1 MPAKQPN
8 SPADIASIGSLL
20 NQLIAQQS
28 LDFSQSKQLFDKI
41 MQGEVSDIELSA
53 LLIALKIKGEVSDE
67 IAGAAASMR
76 ENAASFNTTLTNLCD
91 SCGTGGDGSNTI
103 NISTTAAI
111 VAAACGI
118 NMVKHGN
125 RSVSSNSGSA
135 DLLKALG
142 INIDMNPKHA
152 SECLSQTGFTFLFAP
167 HYHSGVRH
175 AMGVRTALKTRTIFN
190 ILGPLA
196 NPAAPEVQLLG
207 VYDKNLCLP
216 MAKTLQTLGTK
227 RAMVVHGSG
236 TDEIALHGETTV
248 VELNNN
254 ELKEYTLTPADFG
267 LANYSLE
274 QLAGEGPEYNARAS
288 NAILAG
294 KGSDAHNAAIIVNV
308 AALLY
313 LTQKVSDLKAGAEQ
327 VKNVLASGNAMT
339 TLNAII
345 KASNSQVNAVEVNN
359 G

>member
-1 MPAKQPN
+1 MSTQAKETINVQY
-8 SPADIASIGSLL
+8 AIE
-20 NQLIAQQS
+20 QLIQGKSLNYAQS
-28 LDFSQSKQLFDKI
+28 NALFNQI
-41 MQGEVSDIELSA
+41 MQGNMSEIELTA
-53 LLIALKIKGEVSDE
+53 LLISLKIKGEVSDE

-76 ENAASFNTTLTNLCD
+76 ENAVAFTTASTQLAD

-111 VAAACGI
+111 VAAAAGI

-142 INIDMNPKHA
+142 INIDMSPAKAAH
-152 SECLSQTGFTFLFAP
+152 CLEKTHFTFLFAP

-196 NPAAPEVQLLG
+196 NPAAPHVQLLG
-207 VYDKNLCLP
+207 VYDESLCMP
-216 MAKTLQTLGTK
+216 MAQTLKTLGTK
-227 RAMVVHGSG
+227 RAMIVHGSG
-236 TDEIALHGETTV
+236 TDEIALHGPTNV
-248 VELNNN
+248 VELNNG
-254 ELKEYTLTPADFG
+254 EITQYTLNPSDFD

-274 QLAGEGPEYNARAS
+274 QLAGEGPQYNANAS
-288 NAILAG
+288 LAIIQG
-294 KGSDAHNAAIIVNV
+294 KGSDAHNAAIVVNV

-313 LTQKVSDLKAGAEQ
+313 LSGKVQSLKEGAQQ
-327 VKNVLASGNAMT
+327 VQTLLSSGKAMN

-345 KASNSQVNAVEVNN
+345 EVSH

>member
-1 MPAKQPN
+1 MIDVLLTQT
-8 SPADIASIGSLL
+8 SL
-20 NQLIAQQS
+20 S
-28 LDFSQSKQLFDKI
+28 FSQSQQLFDAI
-41 MQGEVSDIELSA
+41 MQGNVNDIELA
-53 LLIALKIKGEVSDE
+53 AILVTLKIKGEVSDE

-76 ENAASFNTTLTNLCD
+76 ANAVPFVTNLTQLVD

-142 INIDMNPKHA
+142 INIDMTPEHA
-152 SECLSQTGFTFLFAP
+152 THCLEQTGFTFLFAP

-175 AMGVRTALKTRTIFN
+175 AMGVRTTLKTRTIFN

-196 NPAAPEVQLLG
+196 NPAAPDVQLLG
-207 VYDKNLCLP
+207 VYDESLCLP
-216 MAKTLQTLGTK
+216 MAETLKTLGTK

-236 TDEIALHGETTV
+236 TDEIALHGLTTV
-248 VELNNN
+248 AELNNG
-254 ELKEYTLTPADFG
+254 EIRQYTISPADFG

-274 QLAGEGPEYNARAS
+274 QLAGEGPEYNANAS
-288 NAILAG
+288 RAILAG
-294 KGSDAHNAAIIVNV
+294 TGTDAHNAAIIVNV

-313 LTQKVSDLKAGAEQ
+313 LTNKADDLKSAATQ
-327 VKNVLASGNAMT
+327 VKEVLQSGRALN
-339 TLNAII
+339 TLNAIVTS
-345 KASNSQVNAVEVNN
+345 SNKEQANTEVSN

>member
-1 MPAKQPN
+1 MTTQLQNSLNVQQAIEHVIAKQ
-8 SPADIASIGSLL
+8 SLSY
-20 NQLIAQQS
+20 AQA
-28 LDFSQSKQLFDKI
+28 KTLFDQI
-41 MQGEVSDIELSA
+41 MQGNMSDIELSA
-53 LLIALKIKGEVSDE
+53 LLISLKIKGEISDE

-76 ENAASFNTTLTNLCD
+76 ENAVAFTTNKTQLAD

-111 VAAACGI
+111 VAAAAGV

-135 DLLKALG
+135 DLLTALG
-142 INIDMNPKHA
+142 INIDMTPTQAAK
-152 SECLSQTGFTFLFAP
+152 CLEHTNFTFLFAP

-175 AMGVRTALKTRTIFN
+175 AMNVRTTLKTRTIFN

-196 NPAAPEVQLLG
+196 NPAAPDVQLLG
-207 VYDKNLCLP
+207 VYDESLCLP
-216 MAKTLQTLGTK
+216 MAQTLHTLGTK
-227 RAMVVHGSG
+227 RAMIVHGSG
-236 TDEIALHGETTV
+236 TDEIALHGPTQV
-248 VELNNN
+248 VELDNG
-254 ELKEYTLTPADFG
+254 KITQYTLNPSDFD

-274 QLAGEGPEYNARAS
+274 QLAGEGPQYNANAS
-288 NAILAG
+288 LAILQG
-294 KGSDAHNAAIIVNV
+294 KGSDAHNAAIVVNV

-313 LTQKVSDLKAGAEQ
+313 LSGKVQSLKEGAQQ
-327 VKNVLASGNAMT
+327 VQTLLSSGKAMN

-345 KASNSQVNAVEVNN
+345 EVSH

>member
-1 MPAKQPN
+1 MEATTQTQ
-8 SPADIASIGSLL
+8 L
-20 NQLIAQQS
+20 NQLLAKQDLS
-28 LDFSQSKQLFDKI
+28 FSQATALFDAI
-41 MQGEVSDIELSA
+41 MNGQLNDIELTA
-53 LLIALKIKGEVSDE
+53 ALIALKLKGETSDE

-76 ENAASFNTTLTNLCD
+76 ANAVPFQTSKTLLAD

-111 VAAACGI
+111 VAAAAGI

-142 INIDMNPKHA
+142 INIDMSPEQAAH
-152 SECLSQTGFTFLFAP
+152 CLDNTGFTFLFAP

-175 AMGVRTALKTRTIFN
+175 AMGVRTALKSRTIFN

-207 VYDKNLCLP
+207 VYDPSLCLP
-216 MAKTLQTLGTK
+216 MAETLKTLGTK
-227 RAMVVHGSG
+227 RAMVVHGAG
-236 TDEIALHGETTV
+236 TDEIALHGPTKV
-248 VELNNN
+248 VELNNGK
-254 ELKEYTLTPADFG
+254 LSEYTLTASDFG

-274 QLAGEGPEYNARAS
+274 QLAGQGPEYNAKAS
-288 NAILAG
+288 LAILQG
-294 KGSDAHNAAIIVNV
+294 QGEMAHNAAIIANV

-313 LTQKVSDLKAGAEQ
+313 LTDKASDLKAAADRVSEL
-327 VKNVLASGNAMT
+327 LASGKAMD

-345 KASNSQVNAVEVNN
+345 EVSH

>member
-1 MPAKQPN
+1 MEATTQTQ
-8 SPADIASIGSLL
+8 L
-20 NQLIAQQS
+20 NQLLAKQDLS
-28 LDFSQSKQLFDKI
+28 FSQATALFDAI
-41 MQGEVSDIELSA
+41 MNGQLNDIELTA
-53 LLIALKIKGEVSDE
+53 ALIALKLKGETSDE

-76 ENAASFNTTLTNLCD
+76 ANAVPFQTSKTLLAD

-111 VAAACGI
+111 VAAAAGI

-142 INIDMNPKHA
+142 INIDMSPEQA
-152 SECLSQTGFTFLFAP
+152 ARCLDNTGFTFLFAP

-175 AMGVRTALKTRTIFN
+175 AMGVRTALKSRTIFN

-207 VYDKNLCLP
+207 VYDPSLCLP
-216 MAKTLQTLGTK
+216 MAETLKTLGTK
-227 RAMVVHGSG
+227 RAMVVHGAG
-236 TDEIALHGETTV
+236 TDEIALHGTTKV
-248 VELNNN
+248 VELNNG
-254 ELKEYTLTPADFG
+254 ELSEYTLTASDFG

-274 QLAGEGPEYNARAS
+274 QLAGQGPEYNAKAS
-288 NAILAG
+288 LAILQG
-294 KGSDAHNAAIIVNV
+294 QGEMAHNAAIIANV

-313 LTQKVSDLKAGAEQ
+313 LTDKAGDLKAAADQ
-327 VKNVLASGNAMT
+327 VSNLLASGKAMD

-345 KASNSQVNAVEVNN
+345 EVSH

>member
-1 MPAKQPN
+1 MTTQLQNSLNVQQAIEHVIAKQ
-8 SPADIASIGSLL
+8 SLSY
-20 NQLIAQQS
+20 AQA
-28 LDFSQSKQLFDKI
+28 KTLFDQI
-41 MQGEVSDIELSA
+41 MQGNMSDIELSA
-53 LLIALKIKGEVSDE
+53 LLISLKMKGEISDE

-76 ENAASFNTTLTNLCD
+76 ENAVAFTSNRTQLAD

-111 VAAACGI
+111 VAAAAGV

-142 INIDMNPKHA
+142 INIDMTPTQAAK
-152 SECLSQTGFTFLFAP
+152 CLEHTNFTFLFAP

-175 AMGVRTALKTRTIFN
+175 AMNVRTTLKTRTIFN

-196 NPAAPEVQLLG
+196 NPAAPDVQLLG
-207 VYDKNLCLP
+207 VYDESLCLP
-216 MAKTLQTLGTK
+216 MAQTLHTLGTK
-227 RAMVVHGSG
+227 RAMIVHGSG
-236 TDEIALHGETTV
+236 TDEIALHGPTQV
-248 VELNNN
+248 VELDNG
-254 ELKEYTLTPADFG
+254 KITQYTLNPSDFD

-274 QLAGEGPEYNARAS
+274 QLAGEGPQYNANAS
-288 NAILAG
+288 LAILQG
-294 KGSDAHNAAIIVNV
+294 KGSEAHNAAIIVNV

-313 LTQKVSDLKAGAEQ
+313 LTGQAQSLKQGAQ
-327 VKNVLASGNAMT
+327 ITHSLLRSGKAMD

-345 KASNSQVNAVEVNN
+345 EVSH

>member
-1 MPAKQPN
+1 MSTQPEQPIN
-8 SPADIASIGSLL
+8 VQHAIE
-20 NQLIAQQS
+20 QLITGQS
-28 LDFSQSKQLFDKI
+28 LSYADAKALFDEI
-41 MQGEVSDIELSA
+41 MQGNMSEIELTA
-53 LLIALKIKGEVSDE
+53 LLISLKIKGEVSDE

-76 ENAASFNTTLTNLCD
+76 ENAVAFTTSSTQLAD

-111 VAAACGI
+111 VAAAAGI

-142 INIDMNPKHA
+142 INIDMSPEQAAK
-152 SECLSQTGFTFLFAP
+152 CLEQTNFTFLFAP

-175 AMGVRTALKTRTIFN
+175 AMGVRTSLKTRTIFN

-207 VYDKNLCLP
+207 VYNEALCMP
-216 MAKTLQTLGTK
+216 MAQTLKTLGTK
-227 RAMVVHGSG
+227 RAMIVHGSG
-236 TDEIALHGETTV
+236 TDEIALHGPTTV
-248 VELNNN
+248 VELNNG
-254 ELKEYTLTPADFG
+254 EITQYTLNPSDFD

-274 QLAGEGPEYNARAS
+274 QLAGEGPQYNANAS
-288 NAILAG
+288 LAILKG
-294 KGSDAHNAAIIVNV
+294 KGTDAHNAAIVVNV

-313 LTQKVSDLKAGAEQ
+313 LTGKAETLKEGAKQ
-327 VKNVLASGNAMT
+327 VQTLLSSGQAMN
-339 TLNAII
+339 TLSAII
-345 KASNSQVNAVEVNN
+345 EVSN

>member
-1 MPAKQPN
+1 MPVNQQSA
-8 SPADIASIGSLL
+8 SEASIGSMIDVLL
-20 NQLIAQQS
+20 TQTS
-28 LDFSQSKQLFDKI
+28 LSFSQSQQLFDAI
-41 MQGEVSDIELSA
+41 MQGNVNDIELA
-53 LLIALKIKGEVSDE
+53 AILVALKIKGEVSDE

-76 ENAASFNTTLTNLCD
+76 ANAVPFVTNLTQLVD

-142 INIDMNPKHA
+142 INIDMTPEHA
-152 SECLSQTGFTFLFAP
+152 THCLEQTGFTFLFAP

-175 AMGVRTALKTRTIFN
+175 AMGVRTTLKTRTIFN

-196 NPAAPEVQLLG
+196 NPAAPDVQLLG
-207 VYDKNLCLP
+207 VYDESLCLP
-216 MAKTLQTLGTK
+216 MAETLKTLGTK

-236 TDEIALHGETTV
+236 TDEIALHGLTTV
-248 VELNNN
+248 AELNNG
-254 ELKEYTLTPADFG
+254 EIRQYTISPADFG

-274 QLAGEGPEYNARAS
+274 QLAGEGPEYNANAS
-288 NAILAG
+288 RAILAG
-294 KGSDAHNAAIIVNV
+294 TGTDAHNAAIIVNV

-313 LTQKVSDLKAGAEQ
+313 LTNKADDLKSAATQ
-327 VKNVLASGNAMT
+327 VKEVLQSGRALN
-339 TLNAII
+339 TLNAIVTS
-345 KASNSQVNAVEVNN
+345 SNKEQANTEVSN

>member
-1 MPAKQPN
+1 MTTPLQNSLNVQQAIEHVIAKQ
-8 SPADIASIGSLL
+8 SLSY
-20 NQLIAQQS
+20 AQA
-28 LDFSQSKQLFDKI
+28 KTLFDQI
-41 MQGEVSDIELSA
+41 MQGNMSDIELSA
-53 LLIALKIKGEVSDE
+53 LLISLKIKGEISDE

-76 ENAASFNTTLTNLCD
+76 ENAVAFTTNKTQLAD

-111 VAAACGI
+111 VAAAAGV

-142 INIDMNPKHA
+142 INIDMTPTQAAK
-152 SECLSQTGFTFLFAP
+152 CLEHTNFTFLFAP

-175 AMGVRTALKTRTIFN
+175 AMNVRTTLKTRTIFN

-196 NPAAPEVQLLG
+196 NPAAPDVQLLG
-207 VYDKNLCLP
+207 VYDESLCLP
-216 MAKTLQTLGTK
+216 MAQTLHTLGTK
-227 RAMVVHGSG
+227 RAMIVHGSG
-236 TDEIALHGETTV
+236 TDEIALHGPTQV
-248 VELNNN
+248 VELDNG
-254 ELKEYTLTPADFG
+254 KITQYTLNPSDFD

-274 QLAGEGPEYNARAS
+274 QLAGEGPQYNANAS
-288 NAILAG
+288 LAILQG
-294 KGSDAHNAAIIVNV
+294 KGSEAHNAAIIVNV

-313 LTQKVSDLKAGAEQ
+313 LTGQAQSLKQGAQ
-327 VKNVLASGNAMT
+327 ITHSLLRSGKAMD

-345 KASNSQVNAVEVNN
+345 EVSH

>member
-1 MPAKQPN
+1 MSTQPEQPIN
-8 SPADIASIGSLL
+8 VQHAIE
-20 NQLIAQQS
+20 QLITGQS
-28 LDFSQSKQLFDKI
+28 LSYADAKALFDEI
-41 MQGEVSDIELSA
+41 MQGNMSEIELTA
-53 LLIALKIKGEVSDE
+53 LLISLKIKGEVSDE

-76 ENAASFNTTLTNLCD
+76 ENAVAFTTSSTQLAD

-111 VAAACGI
+111 VAAAAGI

-142 INIDMNPKHA
+142 INIDMSPEQAAK
-152 SECLSQTGFTFLFAP
+152 CLEQTNFTFLFAP

-196 NPAAPEVQLLG
+196 NPAAPDVQLLG
-207 VYDKNLCLP
+207 VYNEALCMP
-216 MAKTLQTLGTK
+216 MAQTLKTLGTK
-227 RAMVVHGSG
+227 RAMIVHGSG
-236 TDEIALHGETTV
+236 TDEIALHGPTTV
-248 VELNNN
+248 VELNNG
-254 ELKEYTLTPADFG
+254 ELTQYTLNPSDFD

-274 QLAGEGPEYNARAS
+274 QLAGEGPQYNANAS
-288 NAILAG
+288 LEILQG
-294 KGSDAHNAAIIVNV
+294 KGTDAHNAAIVVNV

-313 LTQKVSDLKAGAEQ
+313 LTGKAETLKEGAKQ
-327 VKNVLASGNAMT
+327 VQTLLSSGQAMN

-345 KASNSQVNAVEVNN
+345 EVSN

>member
-1 MPAKQPN
+1 MSTQPEQPIN
-8 SPADIASIGSLL
+8 VQHAIE
-20 NQLIAQQS
+20 QLITGQS
-28 LDFSQSKQLFDKI
+28 LSYADTKALFDEI
-41 MQGEVSDIELSA
+41 MQGNMSEIELTA
-53 LLIALKIKGEVSDE
+53 LLISLKIKGEVSDE

-76 ENAASFNTTLTNLCD
+76 ENAVAFTTSSTQLAD

-111 VAAACGI
+111 VAAAAGI

-142 INIDMNPKHA
+142 INIDMSPEQA
-152 SECLSQTGFTFLFAP
+152 ARCLEQTNFTFLFAP

-175 AMGVRTALKTRTIFN
+175 AMGVRTSLKTRTIFN

-207 VYDKNLCLP
+207 VYNEALCMP
-216 MAKTLQTLGTK
+216 MAQTLKTLGTK
-227 RAMVVHGSG
+227 RAMIVHGSG
-236 TDEIALHGETTV
+236 TDEIALHGPTTV
-248 VELNNN
+248 VELNNG
-254 ELKEYTLTPADFG
+254 ELTQYTLNPSDFD

-274 QLAGEGPEYNARAS
+274 QLAGEGPQYNANAS
-288 NAILAG
+288 LAILQG
-294 KGSDAHNAAIIVNV
+294 KGTVAHNAAIVVNV

-313 LTQKVSDLKAGAEQ
+313 LTGKAETLKEGAKQ
-327 VKNVLASGNAMT
+327 VQTLLSSGQAMN
-339 TLNAII
+339 TLSAII
-345 KASNSQVNAVEVNN
+345 EVSN

>member
-1 MPAKQPN
+1 MSTQPEQPIN
-8 SPADIASIGSLL
+8 VQYAIE
-20 NQLIAQQS
+20 QLITGQS
-28 LDFSQSKQLFDKI
+28 LSYADSKALFDEI
-41 MQGEVSDIELSA
+41 MQGNMSEIELTA
-53 LLIALKIKGEVSDE
+53 LLISLKIKGEVSDE

-76 ENAASFNTTLTNLCD
+76 ENAVAFTTSSTQLAD

-111 VAAACGI
+111 VAAAAGI

-142 INIDMNPKHA
+142 INIDMSPEQAAK
-152 SECLSQTGFTFLFAP
+152 CLEQTNFTFLFAP

-175 AMGVRTALKTRTIFN
+175 AMGVRTSLKTRTIFN

-207 VYDKNLCLP
+207 VYNEALCMP
-216 MAKTLQTLGTK
+216 MAQTLKTLGTK
-227 RAMVVHGSG
+227 RAMIVHGSG
-236 TDEIALHGETTV
+236 TDEIALHGPTTV
-248 VELNNN
+248 VELNNG
-254 ELKEYTLTPADFG
+254 EITQYTLNPSDFD

-274 QLAGEGPEYNARAS
+274 QLAGEGPQYNANAS
-288 NAILAG
+288 LAILQG
-294 KGSDAHNAAIIVNV
+294 KGTDAHNAAIVVNV

-313 LTQKVSDLKAGAEQ
+313 LTGKAKTLKEGAKQ
-327 VKNVLASGNAMT
+327 VQTLLSSGQAMN
-339 TLNAII
+339 TLSAII
-345 KASNSQVNAVEVNN
+345 EVSN

>member
-1 MPAKQPN
+1 MIDVLLTQT
-8 SPADIASIGSLL
+8 SL
-20 NQLIAQQS
+20 S
-28 LDFSQSKQLFDKI
+28 FSQSRQLFDAI
-41 MQGEVSDIELSA
+41 MQGNVNDIELA
-53 LLIALKIKGEVSDE
+53 AILVALKIKGEVSDE

-76 ENAASFNTTLTNLCD
+76 ANAVPFVTNLTQLVD

-118 NMVKHGN
+118 NVVKHGN

-142 INIDMNPKHA
+142 INIDMTPEHA
-152 SECLSQTGFTFLFAP
+152 THCLEQTGFTFLFAP

-175 AMGVRTALKTRTIFN
+175 AMGVRTTLKTRTIFN

-196 NPAAPEVQLLG
+196 NPAAPHVQLLG
-207 VYDKNLCLP
+207 VYDESLCLP
-216 MAKTLQTLGTK
+216 MAETLKTLGTK

-236 TDEIALHGETTV
+236 TDEIALHGLTTV
-248 VELNNN
+248 AELNNG
-254 ELKEYTLTPADFG
+254 EIRQYTISPADFG

-274 QLAGEGPEYNARAS
+274 QLAGEGPEYNANAS
-288 NAILAG
+288 RAILAG
-294 KGSDAHNAAIIVNV
+294 TGTDAHNAAIIVNV

-313 LTQKVSDLKAGAEQ
+313 LTNKADDLKSAATQ
-327 VKNVLASGNAMT
+327 VKEVLQSGRALN
-339 TLNAII
+339 TLNAIVTS
-345 KASNSQVNAVEVNN
+345 SNKEQANTEVSN

>member
-1 MPAKQPN
+1 MSTQPEQPIN
-8 SPADIASIGSLL
+8 VQHAIE
-20 NQLIAQQS
+20 QLITGQS
-28 LDFSQSKQLFDKI
+28 LSYADAKALFDEI
-41 MQGEVSDIELSA
+41 MQGNMSEIELTA
-53 LLIALKIKGEVSDE
+53 LLISLKIKGEVSDE

-76 ENAASFNTTLTNLCD
+76 ENAVAFTTSSTQLAD

-111 VAAACGI
+111 VAAAAGI

-142 INIDMNPKHA
+142 INIDMSPEQAAK
-152 SECLSQTGFTFLFAP
+152 CLEQTNFTFLFAP

-196 NPAAPEVQLLG
+196 NPAAPDVQLLG
-207 VYDKNLCLP
+207 VYNEALCMP
-216 MAKTLQTLGTK
+216 MAQTLKTLGTK
-227 RAMVVHGSG
+227 RAMIVHGSG
-236 TDEIALHGETTV
+236 TDEIALHGPTTV
-248 VELNNN
+248 VELNNG
-254 ELKEYTLTPADFG
+254 ELTQYTLNPSDFD

-274 QLAGEGPEYNARAS
+274 QLAGEGPQYNANAS
-288 NAILAG
+288 LEILQG
-294 KGSDAHNAAIIVNV
+294 KGTDAHNAAIVVNV

-313 LTQKVSDLKAGAEQ
+313 LTGKAETLKEGAKQ
-327 VKNVLASGNAMT
+327 VQTLLSSGQAMN
-339 TLNAII
+339 TLSAII
-345 KASNSQVNAVEVNN
+345 EVSN

>member
-1 MPAKQPN
+1 MTTQLQNSLNVQQAIEHVIAKQ
-8 SPADIASIGSLL
+8 SLSY
-20 NQLIAQQS
+20 AQA
-28 LDFSQSKQLFDKI
+28 KTLFDQI
-41 MQGEVSDIELSA
+41 MQGNMSDIELSA
-53 LLIALKIKGEVSDE
+53 LLISLKMKGEISDE

-76 ENAASFNTTLTNLCD
+76 ENAVAFTTIKTQLAD

-111 VAAACGI
+111 VAAAAGV

-142 INIDMNPKHA
+142 INIDMTPTQAAK
-152 SECLSQTGFTFLFAP
+152 CLEHTNFTFLFAP

-175 AMGVRTALKTRTIFN
+175 AMNVRTTLKTRTIFN

-196 NPAAPEVQLLG
+196 NPAAPDVQLLG
-207 VYDKNLCLP
+207 VYDESLCLP
-216 MAKTLQTLGTK
+216 MAQTLHTLGTK
-227 RAMVVHGSG
+227 RAMIVHGSG
-236 TDEIALHGETTV
+236 TDEIALHGPTQV
-248 VELNNN
+248 VELDNG
-254 ELKEYTLTPADFG
+254 KITQYTLNPSDFD

-274 QLAGEGPEYNARAS
+274 QLAGEGPQYNANAS
-288 NAILAG
+288 LAILQG
-294 KGSDAHNAAIIVNV
+294 KGSEAHNAAIIVNV

-313 LTQKVSDLKAGAEQ
+313 LTGQAQSLKQGAQ
-327 VKNVLASGNAMT
+327 ITHSLLRSGKAMD
-339 TLNAII
+339 TLSAII
-345 KASNSQVNAVEVNN
+345 EVSH

>member
-1 MPAKQPN
+1 MEATTQTQ
-8 SPADIASIGSLL
+8 L
-20 NQLIAQQS
+20 NQLLAKQDLS
-28 LDFSQSKQLFDKI
+28 FSQATALFDAI
-41 MQGEVSDIELSA
+41 MNGQLNDIELTA
-53 LLIALKIKGEVSDE
+53 ALIALKLKGETSDE

-76 ENAASFNTTLTNLCD
+76 ANAVPFQTSKTLLAD

-111 VAAACGI
+111 VAAAAGI

-142 INIDMNPKHA
+142 INIDMSPEQA
-152 SECLSQTGFTFLFAP
+152 AYCLENTGFAFLFAP

-175 AMGVRTALKTRTIFN
+175 AMGVRTALKSRTIFN

-207 VYDKNLCLP
+207 VYDPSLCLP
-216 MAKTLQTLGTK
+216 MAETLKTLGTK
-227 RAMVVHGSG
+227 RAMVVHGAG
-236 TDEIALHGETTV
+236 TDEIALHGTTKV
-248 VELNNN
+248 VELNNG
-254 ELKEYTLTPADFG
+254 ELSEYTLASSDFG

-274 QLAGEGPEYNARAS
+274 QLAGQGPEYNAKAS
-288 NAILAG
+288 LAILQG
-294 KGSDAHNAAIIVNV
+294 QGEMAHNAAIIANV

-313 LTQKVSDLKAGAEQ
+313 LTDKAGDLKAAADQ
-327 VKNVLASGNAMT
+327 VSELLASGKAMD

-345 KASNSQVNAVEVNN
+345 EVSH

>member
-1 MPAKQPN
+1 MTTQLQNSLNVQQAIEHVIAKQ
-8 SPADIASIGSLL
+8 SLSY
-20 NQLIAQQS
+20 AQA
-28 LDFSQSKQLFDKI
+28 KTLFDQI
-41 MQGEVSDIELSA
+41 MQGNMSDIELSA
-53 LLIALKIKGEVSDE
+53 LLISLKIKGEISDE

-76 ENAASFNTTLTNLCD
+76 ENAVAFTTNKTQLAD

-111 VAAACGI
+111 VAAAAGV

-142 INIDMNPKHA
+142 INIDMTPTQAAK
-152 SECLSQTGFTFLFAP
+152 CLEHTNFTFLFAP

-175 AMGVRTALKTRTIFN
+175 AMNVRTTLKTRTIFN

-196 NPAAPEVQLLG
+196 NPAAPDVQLLG
-207 VYDKNLCLP
+207 VYDESLCLP
-216 MAKTLQTLGTK
+216 MAQTLHTLGTK
-227 RAMVVHGSG
+227 RAMIVHGSG
-236 TDEIALHGETTV
+236 TDEIALHGPTQV
-248 VELNNN
+248 VELDNG
-254 ELKEYTLTPADFG
+254 KITQYTLNPSDFD

-274 QLAGEGPEYNARAS
+274 QLAGEGPQYNANAS
-288 NAILAG
+288 LAILQG
-294 KGSDAHNAAIIVNV
+294 KGSEAHNAAIIVNV

-313 LTQKVSDLKAGAEQ
+313 LTGQAQSLKQGAQ
-327 VKNVLASGNAMT
+327 ITHSLLRSGKAMD
-339 TLNAII
+339 TLNTII
-345 KASNSQVNAVEVNN
+345 EVSH

>member
-1 MPAKQPN
+1 MEATTQTQ
-8 SPADIASIGSLL
+8 L
-20 NQLIAQQS
+20 NQLVAKQDLS
-28 LDFSQSKQLFDKI
+28 FSQATALFDAI
-41 MQGEVSDIELSA
+41 MNGKLNDIELTA
-53 LLIALKIKGEVSDE
+53 ALIALKLKGETSDE

-76 ENAASFNTTLTNLCD
+76 ANAVPFQTSKTLLAD

-111 VAAACGI
+111 VAAAAGI

-142 INIDMNPKHA
+142 INIDMSPEQAAH
-152 SECLSQTGFTFLFAP
+152 CLDNTGFTFLFAP

-175 AMGVRTALKTRTIFN
+175 AMGVRTVLKSRTIFN

-207 VYDKNLCLP
+207 VYDPSLCLP
-216 MAKTLQTLGTK
+216 MAETLKTLGTK
-227 RAMVVHGSG
+227 RAMVVHGAG
-236 TDEIALHGETTV
+236 TDEIALHGTTKV
-248 VELNNN
+248 VELNNG
-254 ELKEYTLTPADFG
+254 ELSEYTLTASDFG

-274 QLAGEGPEYNARAS
+274 QLAGQGPEYNAKAS
-288 NAILAG
+288 LAILQG
-294 KGSDAHNAAIIVNV
+294 QGEMAHNAAIIANV

-313 LTQKVSDLKAGAEQ
+313 LTDKAGDLKAAADQ
-327 VKNVLASGNAMT
+327 VSELLASGKAMD

-345 KASNSQVNAVEVNN
+345 EVSH

>member
-1 MPAKQPN
+1 ME
-8 SPADIASIGSLL
+8 ASTQTQL
-20 NQLIAQQS
+20 NQLLAKQDLS
-28 LDFSQSKQLFDKI
+28 FSQATALFDAI
-41 MQGEVSDIELSA
+41 MNGQLNDIELTA
-53 LLIALKIKGEVSDE
+53 ALIALKLKGETSDE

-76 ENAASFNTTLTNLCD
+76 ANAVPFQTSKTLLAD

-111 VAAACGI
+111 VAAAAGI

-142 INIDMNPKHA
+142 INIDMSPEQAAH
-152 SECLSQTGFTFLFAP
+152 CLDNTGFTFLFAP

-175 AMGVRTALKTRTIFN
+175 AMGVRTALKSRTIFN

-207 VYDKNLCLP
+207 VYDPSLCLP
-216 MAKTLQTLGTK
+216 MAETLKTLGTK
-227 RAMVVHGSG
+227 RAMVVHGAG
-236 TDEIALHGETTV
+236 TDEIALHGTTKV
-248 VELNNN
+248 VELNNG
-254 ELKEYTLTPADFG
+254 ELSEYTLTASDFG

-274 QLAGEGPEYNARAS
+274 QLAGQGPEYNAKAS
-288 NAILAG
+288 LAILQG
-294 KGSDAHNAAIIVNV
+294 QGEMAHNAAIIANV

-313 LTQKVSDLKAGAEQ
+313 LTDKAGDLKAAANQ
-327 VKNVLASGNAMT
+327 VSELLASGKAMD

-345 KASNSQVNAVEVNN
+345 EVSH

>member
-1 MPAKQPN
+1 MEATTQTQ
-8 SPADIASIGSLL
+8 L
-20 NQLIAQQS
+20 NQLLAKQDLS
-28 LDFSQSKQLFDKI
+28 FSQATQLFGAI
-41 MQGEVSDIELSA
+41 MNGQLNDIELTA
-53 LLIALKIKGEVSDE
+53 ALIALKLKGETSDE

-76 ENAASFNTTLTNLCD
+76 ANAVPFQTSKTLLAD

-111 VAAACGI
+111 VAAAAGI

-142 INIDMNPKHA
+142 INIDMSPEQAAH
-152 SECLSQTGFTFLFAP
+152 CLDNTGFTFLFAP

-175 AMGVRTALKTRTIFN
+175 AMGVRTALKSRTIFN

-207 VYDKNLCLP
+207 VYDPSLCLP
-216 MAKTLQTLGTK
+216 MAETLKTLGTK
-227 RAMVVHGSG
+227 RAMVVHGAG
-236 TDEIALHGETTV
+236 TDEIALHGTTKV
-248 VELNNN
+248 VELNNG
-254 ELKEYTLTPADFG
+254 ELSEYTLTASDFG

-274 QLAGEGPEYNARAS
+274 QLAGQGPEYNAKAS
-288 NAILAG
+288 LAILQG
-294 KGSDAHNAAIIVNV
+294 QGEMAHNAAIIANV

-313 LTQKVSDLKAGAEQ
+313 LTDKAGDLKTAADQ
-327 VKNVLASGNAMT
+327 VSNLLASGKAMD

-345 KASNSQVNAVEVNN
+345 EVSH

>member
-1 MPAKQPN
+1 MSTQQPTIN
-8 SPADIASIGSLL
+8 VQQAIE
-20 NQLIAQQS
+20 QLINQTS
-28 LDFSQSKQLFDKI
+28 LSYTHSQQLFNEI
-41 MQGEVSDIELSA
+41 MQGNMSEIELSA

-76 ENAASFNTTLTNLCD
+76 ENAVKFNTSLTQLAD

-111 VAAACGI
+111 VAAAAGI

-142 INIDMNPKHA
+142 INIEMTPEQA
-152 SECLSQTGFTFLFAP
+152 VTCLEKTHFTFLFAP
-167 HYHSGVRH
+167 LYHSGVRH
-175 AMGVRTALKTRTIFN
+175 AMGVRTTLKTRTIFN

-207 VYDKNLCLP
+207 VYDESLCMP
-216 MAKTLQTLGTK
+216 MAHTLKTLGTQ
-227 RAMVVHGSG
+227 RAMIVHGSG
-236 TDEIALHGETTV
+236 TDEIALHGPTTV
-248 VELNNN
+248 VELNNG
-254 ELKEYTLTPADFG
+254 KITQYTLNPSDFN

-274 QLAGEGPEYNARAS
+274 QLAGEGPQYNANAS
-288 NAILAG
+288 LAILQG
-294 KGSDAHNAAIIVNV
+294 NGTPAHNAAIIVNV

-313 LTQKVSDLKAGAEQ
+313 LTGKVKTLIEGAEHTQ
-327 VKNVLASGNAMT
+327 ELLATGKAMT
-339 TLNAII
+339 TLNEII
-345 KASNSQVNAVEVNN
+345 EVSN

>member
-1 MPAKQPN
+1 MEATTQTQ
-8 SPADIASIGSLL
+8 L
-20 NQLIAQQS
+20 NQLLAKQDLS
-28 LDFSQSKQLFDKI
+28 FSQATALFDAI
-41 MQGEVSDIELSA
+41 MNGQLNDIELTA
-53 LLIALKIKGEVSDE
+53 ALIALKLKGETSDE

-76 ENAASFNTTLTNLCD
+76 ANAVPFQTSKTLLAD

-111 VAAACGI
+111 VAAAAGI

-142 INIDMNPKHA
+142 INIDMSPKQAAH
-152 SECLSQTGFTFLFAP
+152 CLDNTGFTFLFAP

-175 AMGVRTALKTRTIFN
+175 AMGVRTALKSRTIFN

-207 VYDKNLCLP
+207 VYDPSLCLP
-216 MAKTLQTLGTK
+216 MAETLKTLGTK
-227 RAMVVHGSG
+227 RAMVVHGAG
-236 TDEIALHGETTV
+236 TDEIALHGTTKV
-248 VELNNN
+248 VELNNG
-254 ELKEYTLTPADFG
+254 ELSEYTLTASDFG

-274 QLAGEGPEYNARAS
+274 QLAGQGPEYNAKAS
-288 NAILAG
+288 LAILQG
-294 KGSDAHNAAIIVNV
+294 QGEMAHNAAIIANV

-313 LTQKVSDLKAGAEQ
+313 LTDKAGDLKAAADQ
-327 VKNVLASGNAMT
+327 VSELLASGKAMD

-345 KASNSQVNAVEVNN
+345 EVSH

>member
-1 MPAKQPN
+1 MSTQPEQPIN
-8 SPADIASIGSLL
+8 VQHAIE
-20 NQLIAQQS
+20 QLITGQS
-28 LDFSQSKQLFDKI
+28 LSYADAKALFDEI
-41 MQGEVSDIELSA
+41 MQGNMSEIELTA
-53 LLIALKIKGEVSDE
+53 LLISLKIKGEVSDE

-76 ENAASFNTTLTNLCD
+76 ENAVAFTTSSTQLAD

-111 VAAACGI
+111 VAAAAGI

-142 INIDMNPKHA
+142 INIDMSPEQAAK
-152 SECLSQTGFTFLFAP
+152 CLEQTNFTFLFAP

-175 AMGVRTALKTRTIFN
+175 AMGVRTSLKTRTIFN

-207 VYDKNLCLP
+207 VYNEALCMP
-216 MAKTLQTLGTK
+216 MAQTLKTLGTK
-227 RAMVVHGSG
+227 RAMIVHGSG
-236 TDEIALHGETTV
+236 TDEIALHGPTTV
-248 VELNNN
+248 VELNNGEITQYILN
-254 ELKEYTLTPADFG
+254 PSDFD

-274 QLAGEGPEYNARAS
+274 QLAGEGPQYNANAS
-288 NAILAG
+288 LAILQG
-294 KGSDAHNAAIIVNV
+294 KGTDAHNAAIVVNV

-313 LTQKVSDLKAGAEQ
+313 LTGKAETLKEGAKQ
-327 VKNVLASGNAMT
+327 VQTLLSSGQAMN
-339 TLNAII
+339 TLSAII
-345 KASNSQVNAVEVNN
+345 EVSN

>member
-1 MPAKQPN
+1 MSTQPEQPIN
-8 SPADIASIGSLL
+8 VQHAIE
-20 NQLIAQQS
+20 QLITGQS
-28 LDFSQSKQLFDKI
+28 LSYADAKALFDEV
-41 MQGEVSDIELSA
+41 MQGNMSEIELTA
-53 LLIALKIKGEVSDE
+53 LLISLKIKGEVSDE

-76 ENAASFNTTLTNLCD
+76 DNAVAFTTSSTQLAD

-111 VAAACGI
+111 VAAAAGI

-142 INIDMNPKHA
+142 INIDMSPEQAAK
-152 SECLSQTGFTFLFAP
+152 CLEQTNFTFLFAP

-196 NPAAPEVQLLG
+196 NPAAPDVQLLG
-207 VYDKNLCLP
+207 VYNEALCMP
-216 MAKTLQTLGTK
+216 MAQTLKTLGTK
-227 RAMVVHGSG
+227 RAMIVHGSG
-236 TDEIALHGETTV
+236 TDEIALHGPTTV
-248 VELNNN
+248 VELNNG
-254 ELKEYTLTPADFG
+254 ELTQYTLNPSDFD

-274 QLAGEGPEYNARAS
+274 QLAGEGPQYNANAS
-288 NAILAG
+288 LAILQS
-294 KGSDAHNAAIIVNV
+294 KGSDAHNAAIVVNV

-313 LTQKVSDLKAGAEQ
+313 LTGKAETLKEGAKQ
-327 VKNVLASGNAMT
+327 VQTLLSSGQAMN

-345 KASNSQVNAVEVNN
+345 EVSN

>member
-1 MPAKQPN
+1 MEATTL
-8 SPADIASIGSLL
+8 SPL
-20 NQLIAQQS
+20 NQLLANQHLSFEQS
-28 LDFSQSKQLFDKI
+28 SALFDAI
-41 MQGEVSDIELSA
+41 MNGQLNDIELTAA
-53 LLIALKIKGEVSDE
+53 LITLKFKGETSDE

-76 ENAASFNTTLTNLCD
+76 ANAVPFTTSKTLLAD

-111 VAAACGI
+111 VAAAAGI

-142 INIDMNPKHA
+142 INIDMSPEQA
-152 SECLSQTGFTFLFAP
+152 ATCLENTGFAFLFAP

-175 AMGVRTALKTRTIFN
+175 AMGVRTALKSRTIFN

-196 NPAAPEVQLLG
+196 NPAAPHVQLLG
-207 VYDKNLCLP
+207 VYDASLCLP
-216 MAKTLQTLGTK
+216 MAETLKTLGTQ
-227 RAMVVHGSG
+227 RAMVVHGAG
-236 TDEIALHGETTV
+236 TDEIALHGETNV
-248 VELNNN
+248 VELNDGK
-254 ELKEYTLTPADFG
+254 LTEYTLTANDFG

-274 QLAGEGPEYNARAS
+274 QLAGQGPEYNAKAS
-288 NAILAG
+288 LAILQG
-294 KGSDAHNAAIIVNV
+294 QGEDAHNAAIIANV

-313 LTQKVSDLKAGAEQ
+313 LTGKASDLKTAAKHVTEL
-327 VKNVLASGNAMT
+327 LASGSAMN

-345 KASNSQVNAVEVNN
+345 EVSH

>member
-1 MPAKQPN
+1 MEATTQTQ
-8 SPADIASIGSLL
+8 L
-20 NQLIAQQS
+20 NQLLAKQDLS
-28 LDFSQSKQLFDKI
+28 FSQATALFDAI
-41 MQGEVSDIELSA
+41 MNGKLNDIELTA
-53 LLIALKIKGEVSDE
+53 ALIALKLKGETSDE

-76 ENAASFNTTLTNLCD
+76 ANAVPFKTSKTLLAD

-111 VAAACGI
+111 VAAAAGI

-142 INIDMNPKHA
+142 INIDMSPEQAAH
-152 SECLSQTGFTFLFAP
+152 CLDNTGFTFLFAP

-175 AMGVRTALKTRTIFN
+175 AMGVRTALKSRTIFN

-207 VYDKNLCLP
+207 VYDPSLCLP
-216 MAKTLQTLGTK
+216 MAETLKTLGTK
-227 RAMVVHGSG
+227 RAMVVHGAG
-236 TDEIALHGETTV
+236 TDEIALHGTTKV
-248 VELNNN
+248 VELNNG
-254 ELKEYTLTPADFG
+254 ELSEYTLTASNFG

-274 QLAGEGPEYNARAS
+274 QLAGQGPEYNAKAS
-288 NAILAG
+288 LAILQG
-294 KGSDAHNAAIIVNV
+294 QGEMAHNAAIIANV

-313 LTQKVSDLKAGAEQ
+313 LTDKAGDLKAAADQ
-327 VKNVLASGNAMT
+327 VSELLASGKAMD

-345 KASNSQVNAVEVNN
+345 EVSH

>member
-1 MPAKQPN
+1 MSTQAKETINVQY
-8 SPADIASIGSLL
+8 AIE
-20 NQLIAQQS
+20 QLIQGKSLNYAQS
-28 LDFSQSKQLFDKI
+28 NALFNQI
-41 MQGEVSDIELSA
+41 MQGNMSEIELTA
-53 LLIALKIKGEVSDE
+53 LLISLKIKGEVSDE

-76 ENAASFNTTLTNLCD
+76 ENAVAFTTASTQLAD

-111 VAAACGI
+111 VAAAAGI

-142 INIDMNPKHA
+142 IDIDMSPA
-152 SECLSQTGFTFLFAP
+152 QAAQCLEKTHFTFLFAP

-196 NPAAPEVQLLG
+196 NPAAPHVQLLG
-207 VYDKNLCLP
+207 VYDESLCMP
-216 MAKTLQTLGTK
+216 MAQTLKTLGTK
-227 RAMVVHGSG
+227 RAMIVHGSG
-236 TDEIALHGETTV
+236 TDEIALHGPTNV
-248 VELNNN
+248 VELNNG
-254 ELKEYTLTPADFG
+254 EITQYTLNPSDFG

-274 QLAGEGPEYNARAS
+274 QLAGEGPQYNANAS
-288 NAILAG
+288 LAILQG
-294 KGSDAHNAAIIVNV
+294 KGSDAHNAAIVVNV

-313 LTQKVSDLKAGAEQ
+313 LSGKVQSLKEGAQQ
-327 VKNVLASGNAMT
+327 VQTLLSSGKAMN

-345 KASNSQVNAVEVNN
+345 EVSH

>member
-1 MPAKQPN
+1 MEATTL
-8 SPADIASIGSLL
+8 SPLSQLL
-20 NQLIAQQS
+20 ANQHLSFEQS
-28 LDFSQSKQLFDKI
+28 SALFDAI
-41 MQGEVSDIELSA
+41 MNGQLNDIELTA
-53 LLIALKIKGEVSDE
+53 ALIALKFKGETSDE

-76 ENAASFNTTLTNLCD
+76 ANAVPFTTSKTLLAD

-111 VAAACGI
+111 VAAAAGI

-142 INIDMNPKHA
+142 INIDMSPEQA
-152 SECLSQTGFTFLFAP
+152 ATCLENTGFAFLFAP

-175 AMGVRTALKTRTIFN
+175 AMGVRTALKSRTIFN

-196 NPAAPEVQLLG
+196 NPAAPHVQLLG
-207 VYDKNLCLP
+207 VYDASLCLP
-216 MAKTLQTLGTK
+216 MAETLKTLGTR
-227 RAMVVHGSG
+227 RAMVVHGAG
-236 TDEIALHGETTV
+236 TDEIALHGETNV
-248 VELNNN
+248 VELNDGK
-254 ELKEYTLTPADFG
+254 LTEYTLTANDFG

-274 QLAGEGPEYNARAS
+274 QLAGQGPEYNAKAS
-288 NAILAG
+288 LAILQG
-294 KGSDAHNAAIIVNV
+294 QGEDAHNAAIIANV

-313 LTQKVSDLKAGAEQ
+313 LTGKASDLKTAAKHVTEL
-327 VKNVLASGNAMT
+327 LASGSAMN

-345 KASNSQVNAVEVNN
+345 EVSH

>member
-1 MPAKQPN
+1 MSTQPEQPIN
-8 SPADIASIGSLL
+8 VQHAIE
-20 NQLIAQQS
+20 QLITGQS
-28 LDFSQSKQLFDKI
+28 LSYADAKALFDEI
-41 MQGEVSDIELSA
+41 MQGNMSEIELTA
-53 LLIALKIKGEVSDE
+53 LLISLKIKGEVSDE

-76 ENAASFNTTLTNLCD
+76 QNAVAFTTSNTQLAD

-111 VAAACGI
+111 VAAAAGI

-142 INIDMNPKHA
+142 INIDMSPEQAAK
-152 SECLSQTGFTFLFAP
+152 CLEQTYFTFLFAP

-196 NPAAPEVQLLG
+196 NPAAPDVQLLG
-207 VYDKNLCLP
+207 VYNEALCMP
-216 MAKTLQTLGTK
+216 MAQTLKTLGTK
-227 RAMVVHGSG
+227 RAMIVHGSG
-236 TDEIALHGETTV
+236 TDEIALHGSTTV
-248 VELNNN
+248 VELNNG
-254 ELKEYTLTPADFG
+254 EITQYTLNPGDFD

-274 QLAGEGPEYNARAS
+274 QLAGEGPQYNANAS
-288 NAILAG
+288 LAILQ
-294 KGSDAHNAAIIVNV
+294 GSGTDAHNAAIVVNV

-313 LTQKVSDLKAGAEQ
+313 LTGKAETLKEGAKQ
-327 VKNVLASGNAMT
+327 VQTLLSSGQAMN
-339 TLNAII
+339 TLNAI
-345 KASNSQVNAVEVNN
+345 VEVSN

>member
-1 MPAKQPN
+1 MSTQPEQPIN
-8 SPADIASIGSLL
+8 VQHAIE
-20 NQLIAQQS
+20 QLITGQS
-28 LDFSQSKQLFDKI
+28 LSYADAKALFDEI
-41 MQGEVSDIELSA
+41 MQGNMSEIELTA
-53 LLIALKIKGEVSDE
+53 LLISLKIKGEVSGE

-76 ENAASFNTTLTNLCD
+76 ENAVAFTTSSTQLAD

-111 VAAACGI
+111 VAAAAGI

-142 INIDMNPKHA
+142 INIDMSPEQAAK
-152 SECLSQTGFTFLFAP
+152 CLEQTNFTFLFAP

-196 NPAAPEVQLLG
+196 NPAAPDVQLLG
-207 VYDKNLCLP
+207 VYNEALCMP
-216 MAKTLQTLGTK
+216 MAQTLKTLGTK
-227 RAMVVHGSG
+227 RAMIVHGSG
-236 TDEIALHGETTV
+236 TDEIALHGPTTV
-248 VELNNN
+248 VELNNG
-254 ELKEYTLTPADFG
+254 ELTQYTLNPSDFD

-274 QLAGEGPEYNARAS
+274 QLAGEGPQYNANAS
-288 NAILAG
+288 LAILQG
-294 KGSDAHNAAIIVNV
+294 KGTDAHNAAIVVNV

-313 LTQKVSDLKAGAEQ
+313 LTGKAATLKEGAKQ
-327 VKNVLASGNAMT
+327 VQTLLSSGQAMN

-345 KASNSQVNAVEVNN
+345 EVSN

>member
-1 MPAKQPN
+1 MSTQPEQPIN
-8 SPADIASIGSLL
+8 VQHAIE
-20 NQLIAQQS
+20 QLITGQS
-28 LDFSQSKQLFDKI
+28 LSYADAKALFDEI
-41 MQGEVSDIELSA
+41 MQGNMSEIELTA
-53 LLIALKIKGEVSDE
+53 LLISLKIKGEVSDE

-76 ENAASFNTTLTNLCD
+76 ENAVAFTTSSTQLAD

-111 VAAACGI
+111 VAAAAGI

-142 INIDMNPKHA
+142 INIDMSPEQAAK
-152 SECLSQTGFTFLFAP
+152 CLEQTNFTFLFAP

-175 AMGVRTALKTRTIFN
+175 AMGVRTSLKTRTIFN

-207 VYDKNLCLP
+207 VYNEALCMP
-216 MAKTLQTLGTK
+216 MAQTLKTLGTK
-227 RAMVVHGSG
+227 RAMIVHGSG
-236 TDEIALHGETTV
+236 TDEIALHGPTTV
-248 VELNNN
+248 VELNNG
-254 ELKEYTLTPADFG
+254 EITQYTLNPSDFD

-274 QLAGEGPEYNARAS
+274 QLAGEGPQYNANAS
-288 NAILAG
+288 LEILQG
-294 KGSDAHNAAIIVNV
+294 KGTDAHNAAIVVNV

-313 LTQKVSDLKAGAEQ
+313 LTGKAETLKEGAKQ
-327 VKNVLASGNAMT
+327 VQTLLSSGQAMN

-345 KASNSQVNAVEVNN
+345 EVSN

>member
-1 MPAKQPN
+1 MEATTQTQ
-8 SPADIASIGSLL
+8 L
-20 NQLIAQQS
+20 NQLLAKQDLS
-28 LDFSQSKQLFDKI
+28 FSQATQLFDAI
-41 MQGEVSDIELSA
+41 MNGKLNDIELTA
-53 LLIALKIKGEVSDE
+53 ALIALKLKGETSDE

-76 ENAASFNTTLTNLCD
+76 ANAVPFQTSKTLLAD

-111 VAAACGI
+111 VAAAAGI

-142 INIDMNPKHA
+142 INIDMSPEQAAH
-152 SECLSQTGFTFLFAP
+152 CLENTGFTFLFAP

-175 AMGVRTALKTRTIFN
+175 AMGVRTALKSRTIFN

-207 VYDKNLCLP
+207 VYDPSLCLP
-216 MAKTLQTLGTK
+216 MAETLKTLGTK
-227 RAMVVHGSG
+227 RAMVVHGAG
-236 TDEIALHGETTV
+236 TDEIALHGTTKV
-248 VELNNN
+248 VELNNG
-254 ELKEYTLTPADFG
+254 ELSEYTLTASDFG

-274 QLAGEGPEYNARAS
+274 QLAGQGPEYNAKAS
-288 NAILAG
+288 LAILQG
-294 KGSDAHNAAIIVNV
+294 QGEMAHNAAIIANV

-313 LTQKVSDLKAGAEQ
+313 LTDKASDLIAAADQ
-327 VKNVLASGNAMT
+327 VSELLASGKAMD

-345 KASNSQVNAVEVNN
+345 EVSH

>member
-1 MPAKQPN
+1 MTTQLQNSLNVQQAIEHVIAKQ
-8 SPADIASIGSLL
+8 SLSY
-20 NQLIAQQS
+20 AQA
-28 LDFSQSKQLFDKI
+28 KTLFDQI
-41 MQGEVSDIELSA
+41 MQGNMSDIELSA
-53 LLIALKIKGEVSDE
+53 LLISLKMKGEISDE

-76 ENAASFNTTLTNLCD
+76 ENAVAFITNKTQLAD

-103 NISTTAAI
+103 NISTTAAV
-111 VAAACGI
+111 VAAAAGV

-142 INIDMNPKHA
+142 INIDMTPTQAAK
-152 SECLSQTGFTFLFAP
+152 CLEHTNFTFLFAP

-175 AMGVRTALKTRTIFN
+175 AMNVRTTLKTRTIFN

-196 NPAAPEVQLLG
+196 NPAAPDVQLLG
-207 VYDKNLCLP
+207 VYDESLCLP
-216 MAKTLQTLGTK
+216 MAQTLHTLGTK
-227 RAMVVHGSG
+227 RAMIVHGSG
-236 TDEIALHGETTV
+236 TDEIALHGPTQV
-248 VELNNN
+248 VELDNG
-254 ELKEYTLTPADFG
+254 KITQYTLNPSDFD

-274 QLAGEGPEYNARAS
+274 QLAGEDPQYNANAS
-288 NAILAG
+288 LAILQG
-294 KGSDAHNAAIIVNV
+294 KGSEAHNAAIIVNV

-313 LTQKVSDLKAGAEQ
+313 LTGQAQSLKQGAQ
-327 VKNVLASGNAMT
+327 ITHSLLRSGKAMD

-345 KASNSQVNAVEVNN
+345 EVSH